1 MHVATV
7 TESFVARG
15 SGESPAKAKGRAEH
29 RS

>member
-15 SGESPAKAKGRAEH
+15 NGELPAKAKERGEH